1 MLKKYKEDFINN
13 LEEEDEDELE
23 KMIEEDNNYSLKMK
37 DFNSLNE

>member
-23 KMIEEDNNYSLKMK
+23 KILEEDNNYSLKMK

>member
-23 KMIEEDNNYSLKMK
+23 KMLEEDNNYSLKMK
-37 DFNSLNE
+37 DFNTLNE